1 MSGWN
6 KTLVSKVTPLSTAK
20 PVSEK
25 IIDDQKATSN
35 KSEKAFMTARER
47 VSVFVAAVK
56 EAFEQGDG
64 SSFDLRGWLKDA
76 LIYVFFLMVFT
87 LYIWAGRVR
96 AFCCGLVLS
105 SQFRHFCF
113 KGQRMSGSLLFT

>member
-25 IIDDQKATSN
+25 NIDDQKATAN
-35 KSEKAFMTARER
+35 ESEKAFMAARER

-87 LYIWAGRVR
+87 LYIWAGRGRNRDMFVY
-96 AFCCGLVLS
+96 S
-105 SQFRHFCF
+105 SLWREALGIDGEGRVWC
-113 KGQRMSGSLLFT
+113 T